1 MMFGTN
7 MRTTL
12 LSVFLCLAMFG
23 ATPDEQQVLDADKAW
38 AAAVVAKDF
47 AKLDGMLTPNL
58 IYAHSTG
65 IIDDKAAYLGKMKA
79 GKQTYKGIEFGT
91 MAVRMHGATAI
102 THGTLRMH
110 GVNAAGPFD
119 DRVMT
124 IHMWVKSG
132 VSWKLAGHQTTK
144 LP

>member
-1 MMFGTN
+1 

-12 LSVFLCLAMFG
+12 LSCLLCLALLCPLVIG
-23 ATPDEQQVLDADKAW
+23 ASPEEQQVLDADKAW
-38 AAAVVAKDF
+38 AAAVLAKDF
-47 AKLDGMLTPNL
+47 AKLDAMLTPNL

-65 IIDDKAAYLGKMKA
+65 VIDDKAAYLGKMKA
-79 GKQTYKGIEFGT
+79 GKQTYKGIEFGA
-91 MAVRMHGATAI
+91 MAVRMHGAAAI

-110 GVNAAGPFD
+110 GVNANGPFD

-132 VSWKLAGHQTTK
+132 GSWKLAGHQTTK